1 MSRLEDG
8 GSARATTLAGI
19 LAPLSCALDLT
30 VGQPQGHAQGS
41 CLIAMRLADALG
53 VSADDQAS
61 LYFAVLL
68 KDAGSSANAS
78 RMHEVYGGDEI
89 EAKRMATAAPL
100 DRGLS
105 SIIRAGARS
114 EPNAPLLVR
123 MSRFATLSRHER
135 RSGHELTRIKCQRGS
150 EIAAAIGLS
159 NTSAECILTLERH
172 WQRQGASSQE
182 RADQIPLLARI
193 TAVAQHFDAHLRA
206 SGLESAAHATQILA
220 NRQFDPGIVAA
231 LSDFLKDDAFWND
244 VLNRPEQAILAIDGP
259 AAQWKADDDAIER
272 VCAAFAQIVDMKSRY
287 TDGHSFRVSSYAEAM
302 GRRLGLAPSEMSDL
316 RRAGLLHD
324 IGRLSLPNSILDIQ
338 GRPTP
343 EAWQSIRRA
352 SELSEQ
358 IIGRVPGFG
367 KIAEIVSAQHERLD
381 GTGYH
386 KGISAA
392 RLTVPMRIL
401 AVANT
406 FDALTVDRAQRPA
419 ISMVDALPILD
430 REAGVGLD
438 KACVDAIKAEIAES
452 AAMRLHA
459 A

>member
-1 MSRLEDG
+1 
-8 GSARATTLAGI
+8 
-19 LAPLSCALDLT
+19 
-30 VGQPQGHAQGS
+30 
-41 CLIAMRLADALG
+41 
-53 VSADDQAS
+53 
-61 LYFAVLL
+61 
-68 KDAGSSANAS
+68 
-78 RMHEVYGGDEI
+78 
-89 EAKRMATAAPL
+89 
-100 DRGLS
+100 
-105 SIIRAGARS
+105 
-114 EPNAPLLVR
+114 
-123 MSRFATLSRHER
+123 
-135 RSGHELTRIKCQRGS
+135 
-150 EIAAAIGLS
+150 
-159 NTSAECILTLERH
+159 
-172 WQRQGASSQE
+172 
-182 RADQIPLLARI
+182 
-193 TAVAQHFDAHLRA
+193 
-206 SGLESAAHATQILA
+206 
-220 NRQFDPGIVAA
+220 
-231 LSDFLKDDAFWND
+231 
-244 VLNRPEQAILAIDGP
+244 
-259 AAQWKADDDAIER
+259 
-272 VCAAFAQIVDMKSRY
+272 
-287 TDGHSFRVSSYAEAM
+287 
-302 GRRLGLAPSEMSDL
+302 
-316 RRAGLLHD
+316 LLHD

-459 A
+459 